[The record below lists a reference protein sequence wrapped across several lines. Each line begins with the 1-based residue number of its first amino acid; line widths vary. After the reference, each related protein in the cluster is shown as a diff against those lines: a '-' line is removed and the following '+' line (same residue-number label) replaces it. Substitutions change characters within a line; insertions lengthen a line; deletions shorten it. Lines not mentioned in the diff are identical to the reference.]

1 MSDAI
6 ETFEDE
12 ATGIKAKVE
21 YDPFDNESPRD
32 FDGNVWTLIGFS
44 NPRVNFGDE
53 EIDFDGQHWIECPV
67 CKGADL
73 EDESLCG
80 ECGGHGEVEATD
92 PVAIIMA
99 EHPDAHLIVPV
110 QCYDHSLVSYY
121 AGNPTTEHWDT
132 GTAGVAVLTKQELDE
147 EFHGDEDKARKCL
160 DGELETFTDWANGTI
175 YAYVVE
181 SKDGDVLDSCCGFY
195 GLDFTETEAKESMS
209 YYVEQAHKEEREAR
223 YWLEREVVTV

>member
-1 MSDAI
+1 MSNAI

-32 FDGNVWTLIGFS
+32 FDGNVWTLIGFG
-44 NPRVNFGDE
+44 NPQYNFGDE
-53 EIDFDGQHWIECPV
+53 EIDLDGQNWITCPA

-73 EDESLCG
+73 EDEKLCG
-80 ECGGHGEVEATD
+80 KCGGHGEIETSD
-92 PVAIIMA
+92 PVAIITA
-99 EHPDAHLIVPV
+99 EYNARLMVPV
-110 QCYDHSLVSYY
+110 QRYEHSLVSYY
-121 AGNPTTEHWDT
+121 AGDPTTEHWDT
-132 GTAGVAVLTKQELDE
+132 GIAGVAILTKQELDE

-160 DGELETFTDWANGTI
+160 EGELESFTDWSNGTI

-195 GLDFTETEAKESMS
+195 GLDFAETEAKESMGH
-209 YYVEQAHKEEREAR
+209 YVNEAHKEEREAR